1 MLATNVY
8 ECHRKCIEYLFESG
22 KKSYE
27 ILARNFDKFRR
38 QL

>member
-8 ECHRKCIEYLFESG
+8 GCDSKCIEYLFKSD

-27 ILARNFDKFRR
+27 ILAGNFDNFCR